1 MQWRQLQ
8 AEIMGWEEGPENQ
21 DFTPDR
27 LDLPENELQEIKTG
41 TGGSLKTYRKDQQS
55 RSFKKEM
62 AVMRIGVAKS
72 NKQ

>member
-27 LDLPENELQEIKTG
+27 LDLPENELQEINTG
-41 TGGSLKTYRKDQQS
+41 TGGPEISTVPEVQKRNGCYAYRGC
-55 RSFKKEM
+55 E
-62 AVMRIGVAKS
+62 
-72 NKQ
+72 KQ

>member
-27 LDLPENELQEIKTG
+27 LDLPENELQEKNTG
-41 TGGSLKTYRKDQQS
+41 TGGCL
-55 RSFKKEM
+55 
-62 AVMRIGVAKS
+62 
-72 NKQ
+72 

>member
-27 LDLPENELQEIKTG
+27 LDLPENELQEINTDRRLLIDFPEIS
-41 TGGSLKTYRKDQQS
+41 TVPEVQ
-55 RSFKKEM
+55 KEM